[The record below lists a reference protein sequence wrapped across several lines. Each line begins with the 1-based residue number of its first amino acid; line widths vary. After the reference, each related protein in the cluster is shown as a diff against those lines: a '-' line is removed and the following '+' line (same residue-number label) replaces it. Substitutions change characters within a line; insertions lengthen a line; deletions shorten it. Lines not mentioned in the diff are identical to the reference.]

1 MNCPECE
8 QRMVEQSFQGLGGKR
23 VVLDVCHDCHGLWF
37 DANESRQLSSVGTL
51 QLFRKLHGRRGEHR
65 RNQVRSCRCPRCASP
80 LALAHDMAH
89 NSRFQYARCPQKH
102 GHFITF
108 FQFLREKGIV
118 RGLNLKELTELR
130 KHVDTLQCSDCAAPI
145 ALATQSGC
153 SRCQAPVSILDPRCV
168 EETVR
173 DAEQTMGSRHD
184 VAPEVA
190 AQLLMKNLRMQGF
203 HRRPDVRTAAT
214 AAAVPALLP
223 LTSEAVERNRM
234 AELGQKAG
242 EALETASD
250 VVEVAEAA
258 VDIAELAADGI
269 DLIQVGI
276 DLVVGALE
284 SVGDLFSF

>member
-1 MNCPECE
+1 MNCPECKE
-8 QRMVEQSFQGLGGKR
+8 QMVEQSFEGLGGAR
-23 VVLDVCHDCHGLWF
+23 VVLDVCLGCHGLWF
-37 DANESRQLSSVGTL
+37 DTNESRRLSSLGTL
-51 QLFRKLHGRRGEHR
+51 QLFRKLHGRRGEYR
-65 RNQVRSCRCPRCASP
+65 PNRVRSHRCPRCASP

-108 FQFLREKGIV
+108 FQFLREKGVV

-145 ALATQSGC
+145 ELATQSGC
-153 SRCQAPVSILDPRCV
+153 ARCHAPVSILDPQCV

-173 DAEQTMGSRHD
+173 EAEQATGSRHD

-190 AQLLMKNLRMQGF
+190 ARLLMKNLKLEGF
-203 HRRPDVRTAAT
+203 HRRPAAA
-214 AAAVPALLP
+214 AAAVLLP

-234 AELGQKAG
+234 AETGEKAG
-242 EALETASD
+242 EAVETAL
-250 VVEVAEAA
+250 EVAEVA
-258 VDIAELAADGI
+258 VEGV
-269 DLIQVGI
+269 DLIEVGV

-284 SVGDLFSF
+284 SLGDLFSF